1 MFTNCTGGLPICCWA
16 ITKHCLGDRQFIII
30 LLIFT
35 QRSQFVMII
44 YPIFFM
50 ISYTIPD
57 CFRPHSFH
65 ILCQNNEDCRAQSIL
80 ISHPGITFG
89 FRSPVCGMCL
99 SIALWAA
106 LIMTSWNLET
116 YSFFKHN
123 LLSL

>member
-1 MFTNCTGGLPICCWA
+1 MLGIAWVDLQYVVELLRNIVLS
-16 ITKHCLGDRQFIII
+16 GDRQFSVI

-44 YPIFFM
+44 GPIFFM

-65 ILCQNNEDCRAQSIL
+65 ILSQNNEDCHAQSIS

-89 FRSPVCGMCL
+89 FQSPACGMCL
-99 SIALWAA
+99 SIALGAA
-106 LIMTSWNLET
+106 LIWTLWNLET

-123 LLSL
+123 LLS